1 MYVLAV
7 RWEIHAGGKYMQK
20 YEKLRSKRECK
31 SYHNKFMRAPIR
43 RVAILALQTN
53 IHSLVAYCMTQQR
66 EGREEI
72 RPAQEENTY
81 TASTSAYQQ
90 KALRERP
97 RMPTTRRQGD

>member
-1 MYVLAV
+1 
-7 RWEIHAGGKYMQK
+7 MQK

-81 TASTSAYQQ
+81 TASTASIRN
-90 KALRERP
+90 ALRERP
-97 RMPTTRRQGD
+97 RMSKTRRQDD